1 MTMKVSVFIC
11 CATLLLTLSLPAFPQ
26 QAPQPQPPAQP
37 PGPPTNEPMPDKSF
51 EGNLVKVDLA
61 AKLLTVKG
69 LDDKDVMFVYN
80 NDTQMTGIDN
90 SPQGLAGKT
99 GTRLRITYRE
109 SRGINLAI
117 KIETTTAAL

>member
-1 MTMKVSVFIC
+1 MKKKINVFVC
-11 CATLLLTLSLPAFPQ
+11 CATLLLTLSLTAFPQ
-26 QAPQPQPPAQP
+26 QPPIQP

-51 EGNLVKVDLA
+51 EGSLVKVDVA
-61 AKLLTVKG
+61 AKLITVKG

-80 NDTQMTGIDN
+80 NDTQMTGMDN

-99 GTRLRITYRE
+99 GSRLKITYRE

-117 KIETTTAAL
+117 KIETTTAARAL

>member
-1 MTMKVSVFIC
+1 
-11 CATLLLTLSLPAFPQ
+11 
-26 QAPQPQPPAQP
+26 
-37 PGPPTNEPMPDKSF
+37 MPDKSF
-51 EGNLVKVDLA
+51 EGNLIKVDVD

-69 LDDKDVMFVYN
+69 LDDKDVMFVYS

-109 SRGINLAI
+109 SRGINLAV
-117 KIETTTAAL
+117 KIETTTVARGL

>member
-1 MTMKVSVFIC
+1 MTSKWIVIVC

-26 QAPQPQPPAQP
+26 QPQPPVQP
-37 PGPPTNEPMPDKSF
+37 PGPPTNEPLPDKSF
-51 EGNLVKVDLA
+51 EGNLVKVDVA

-80 NDTQMTGIDN
+80 NDTQMTGIDS

-99 GTRLRITYRE
+99 GTRLKITYRE
-109 SRGINLAI
+109 SRGINLAV
-117 KIETTTAAL
+117 KIETMTVAREF